1 MDQPPLAEELT
12 PISLTAA
19 AAETPA
25 HPLVNHRYAI
35 IRKLGEGGSSEVFL
49 VADIVRKNRRYAM
62 KVLHGGEDGSAVDEQ
77 AFDNEV
83 SSLVGLHHPHLVR
96 VFDFGRVLH
105 ATAPLIGRR
114 FIAMEYVEGTDIL
127 TWCRSLNDVRSRH
140 IFIRAFLLQ
149 ILSALEYIHREGVI
163 HYDIKPDN
171 LLVVGDE
178 SSHPPLVKLTDFGFS
193 KVQTEENTQ
202 IRGTLEYTAPELLR
216 REQHDGRVDLYSLG
230 VTLYQ
235 LLEGIWPF
243 RAETPVEL
251 IKKILTSPVVFSPPG
266 KNTDAGLRSI
276 AQTLMARNPAHRF
289 LNARTAARTV
299 SGRNDGQHETDA
311 QKTIRPAFAGR
322 VDELAH
328 LRTILHRLTDESS
341 ETQEGEH
348 TPVVVRIVGSD
359 GSGKSAL
366 LARAT
371 IEARKLDLPVITP
384 EEYDPAIP
392 FHAVSALLRVLYPW
406 ALSFSPASR
415 VIARKVEM
423 LFPGDVATR
432 DIIPPSPTGRESESI
447 VGPIVRFFVEW
458 SALSPFVL
466 VVDDADRLDRES
478 RTVIDGLRL
487 QGTPGR
493 LLIIETGNDVSAQP
507 DDDRTHQL
515 VLPELRLDDA
525 ICMSRSVFGASPFAD
540 ELGQFLYTQ
549 YGGMPDVLV
558 EGLHAVANLPLK
570 EQRLSPDQVAAYVR
584 SLGNSLPQ
592 DLDQFVLKR
601 VRSLNRENQIIIE
614 FLSCFR
620 NPVRVD
626 ILESLLP
633 YRAARSHH
641 HRLRLES
648 YGYIILSEGSFRC
661 AIRQERLKAAVY
673 RSLASSWVELHGYVA
688 KSMQHLDLAG
698 SQTDLEELAYQLSR
712 SGDQARAS
720 LFFEQA
726 GEAGLS
732 HSSYDHAIRLFR
744 EALACN
750 EMEKSRARDFHITL
764 RIAAAQLQGG
774 LYKDAIETAEK
785 LLAVATGSVRA
796 DLMKIL
802 GLAESRT
809 GQNENAKQHIM
820 AALAESS
827 SASEQLEL
835 QQELIGIDIAL
846 GNFAE
851 AEGACLVQLQKA
863 RQMENDHARAGI
875 LTDLG
880 IVTFYLG
887 RFEEAVTCFR
897 EAMEIH
903 SLLNRPM
910 KVIDALCNIG
920 NALSAQGEHARAIE
934 YWSNALRKSDEYG
947 TLMQQAQ
954 LYNNI
959 GIAYF
964 RLKDFSRAR
973 EQYVAAHDL
982 ALRTASVNHQAFTL
996 TNLGELAFADGA
1008 YEQAFT
1014 YWTEA
1019 LELYTRMD
1027 DAQGLAETFL
1037 QLAELHVVLGNT
1049 DLAGTELE
1057 RATRLID
1064 ERHLD
1069 SFIARAHYLHGLR
1082 NLHLGRYREA
1092 IENIECCLPGFASE
1106 TEQRSYHIARIRRAE
1121 CLWMMGDTIK
1131 AGALLTQMA
1140 GDPAMAEHPQV
1151 FADTLYVMGRMAKQ
1165 HPGMLAENP
1174 LVCFR
1179 QGLSAIN
1186 AEPVS
1191 ETTWR
1196 LSFSLGQEYYER
1208 GHREK
1213 ASEFLE
1219 KARLVLRYFS
1229 EKFSSA
1235 TLRDGYL
1242 NTGGRREALETIA
1255 AIMKH

>member
-1 MDQPPLAEELT
+1 MDQLPLAEEQKPL
-12 PISLTAA
+12 SLTAVA
-19 AAETPA
+19 ADTPA

-35 IRKLGEGGSSEVFL
+35 IRRLGEGGSSEVFL
-49 VADIVRKNRRYAM
+49 VADIVRKNLRYAM
-62 KVLHGGEDGSAVDEQ
+62 KVLHGGDSGVDEQ

-83 SSLVGLHHPHLVR
+83 STLVGLHHPHLVR

-105 ATAPLIGRR
+105 APASLIGRR

-127 TWCRSLNDVRSRH
+127 TWCRSLNDVRSGH

-149 ILSALEYIHREGVI
+149 ILSALDYIHREGVI

-171 LLVVGDE
+171 LLVVGDA
-178 SSHPPLVKLTDFGFS
+178 STHPPLVKLTDFGFS
-193 KVQTEENTQ
+193 KVQAKENTR

-216 REQHDGRVDLYSLG
+216 GEQHDERIDLYSLG
-230 VTLYQ
+230 VTLYH
-235 LLEGIWPF
+235 LLEGICPF

-251 IKKILTSPVVFSPPG
+251 IKKILTAPLAFSPPG
-266 KNTDAGLRSI
+266 KNTDTGLRSI
-276 AQTLMARNPAHRF
+276 ARTLIARNPALRF
-289 LNARTAARTV
+289 QNARTAARMI
-299 SGRNDGQHETDA
+299 SGRSDGQQGTDV
-311 QKTIRPAFAGR
+311 QRTIRPAFVGR
-322 VDELAH
+322 SDELSRLKAILQR
-328 LRTILHRLTDESS
+328 LRNEDGGTGVAEPI
-341 ETQEGEH
+341 
-348 TPVVVRIVGSD
+348 PVVVRIAGTD

-366 LARAT
+366 LGRAV

-415 VIARKVEM
+415 IIARKVEM

-432 DIIPPSPTGRESESI
+432 DIIPPSPASRESESMI
-447 VGPIVRFFVEW
+447 AAIVRYVVEW
-458 SALSPFVL
+458 STLSPFVL
-466 VVDDADRLDRES
+466 VLDDADRLERES

-493 LLIIETGNDVSAQP
+493 LLIIETGNDVSAHPEDSRARQI
-507 DDDRTHQL
+507 
-515 VLPELRLDDA
+515 VLPELGPDDA
-525 ICMSRSVFGASPFAD
+525 VCMSRSVFGASPFAD
-540 ELGQFLYTQ
+540 ELGRYLYAQ

-558 EGLHAVANLPLK
+558 ESLHAVANLPLSD
-570 EQRLSPDQVAAYVR
+570 QRQGTEHAEAYAR
-584 SLGNSLPQ
+584 SLGDSLPQ

-614 FLSCFR
+614 FLACFR

-633 YRAARSHH
+633 YRVERSRY

-648 YGYIILSEGSFRC
+648 FGYITVSEGSRRC

-673 RSLASSWVELHGYVA
+673 RSLASSWAELHGYVA
-688 KSMQHLDLAG
+688 KAMQHLDLAG
-698 SQTDLEELAYQLSR
+698 SPTDLEELAYQLSR

-732 HSSYDHAIRLFR
+732 NSSYDYAIRLFR
-744 EALACN
+744 EALASN
-750 EMEKSRARDFHITL
+750 EMEKSRTRDFHLTF

-774 LYKDAIETAEK
+774 LYKDAIETAGG
-785 LLAVATGSVRA
+785 LLAIATGSARA
-796 DLMKIL
+796 ELMKIL

-809 GQNENAKQHIM
+809 GQHEKAKQHII

-851 AEGACLVQLQKA
+851 AENACQVQLQKA

-880 IVTFYLG
+880 IITFYLG
-887 RFEEAVTCFR
+887 RFEEASGHFR
-897 EAMEIH
+897 ESMEIN
-903 SLLNRPM
+903 SLLNKPM

-920 NALSAQGEHARAIE
+920 NTLSAQGQHARAIE
-934 YWSNALRKSDEYG
+934 YWTNALRKSDEYG

-973 EQYVAAHDL
+973 EQYLAAHDL
-982 ALRTASVNHQAFTL
+982 ALRTASMNHQAFTL
-996 TNLGELAFADGA
+996 TNLGKLAFADGA
-1008 YEQAFT
+1008 YEQALT
-1014 YWTEA
+1014 HWTEA
-1019 LELYTRMD
+1019 LALYTRMD
-1027 DAQGLAETFL
+1027 DAQGLGETLL
-1037 QLAELHVVLGNT
+1037 QLAEVHVVLGNP
-1049 DLAGTELE
+1049 DLAGTELD
-1057 RATRLID
+1057 RTMRLIN
-1064 ERHLD
+1064 ERHLG
-1069 SFIARAHYLHGLR
+1069 SFTARAHYLQGLM
-1082 NLHLGRYREA
+1082 NLYLGRYTEA
-1092 IENIECCLPGFASE
+1092 LEHLERCLPGFASE

-1121 CLWMMGDTIK
+1121 SLWMTGDTIG
-1131 AGALLTQMA
+1131 AGALLSQMA

-1151 FADTLYVMGRMAKQ
+1151 FADTLYLMGRIAKQ

-1179 QGLSAIN
+1179 QGLSAIT

-1213 ASEFLE
+1213 AIEFLD
-1219 KARLVLRYFS
+1219 KARQVLRYFS
-1229 EKFSSA
+1229 EKFGSA

-1242 NTGGRREALETIA
+1242 NSGGRREALEAIA
-1255 AIMKH
+1255 AIVKH